1 MQETKQIGKG
11 ILSGLI
17 AIFIVM
23 VVTSLL
29 VSLMLTFTSMQESSF
44 KWMIMIL
51 SFAALLLGGIISG
64 GKAKERGWL
73 IGAVTSIIFS
83 LTVFLFS
90 IFGVWKNVFTRAVY
104 LSWSIFR
111 HLYAGGNDW
120 RQSSRQIKKERSYRS
135 FFMAMYQRISLC
147 QLIL

>member
-73 IGAVTSIIFS
+73 IGAVTSIIFLS
-83 LTVFLFS
+83 LSFYFNIWGLEKRF
-90 IFGVWKNVFTRAVY
+90 
-104 LSWSIFR
+104 
-111 HLYAGGNDW
+111 H
-120 RQSSRQIKKERSYRS
+120 QSSLSIMEH
-135 FFMAMYQRISLC
+135 F
-147 QLIL
+147 

>member
-17 AIFIVM
+17 AIFVVM
-23 VVTSLL
+23 IVTSLL

-51 SFAALLLGGIISG
+51 SFAALFLGGMISG

-73 IGAVTSIIFS
+73 IGAMTSFIFS
-83 LTVFLFS
+83 LTVF
-90 IFGVWKNVFTRAVY
+90 I
-104 LSWSIFR
+104 SIFR
-111 HLYAGGNDW
+111 FGETFSPEQFIYHAAFLGICMLG
-120 RQSSRQIKKERSYRS
+120 E
-135 FFMAMYQRISLC
+135 
-147 QLIL
+147 

>member
-1 MQETKQIGKG
+1 MQETKHIGKG

-17 AIFIVM
+17 AIFVVM

-29 VSLMLTFTSMQESSF
+29 VSLMLTFTSMQETSF

-51 SFAALLLGGIISG
+51 SFSALLLGGIISG

-83 LTVFLFS
+83 LTVFLFQYLG
-90 IFGVWKNVFTRAVY
+90 FGKTFSPEQFIYHGAF
-104 LSWSIFR
+104 LGICM
-111 HLYAGGNDW
+111 LG
-120 RQSSRQIKKERSYRS
+120 E
-135 FFMAMYQRISLC
+135 
-147 QLIL
+147 

>member
-11 ILSGLI
+11 ILSGLL
-17 AIFIVM
+17 AIFVVM

-73 IGAVTSIIFS
+73 IGAITAMIFS
-83 LTVFLFS
+83 LTVFLFQYLG
-90 IFGVWKNVFTRAVY
+90 FGKTFSPEQFIYHGAF
-104 LSWSIFR
+104 LGICM
-111 HLYAGGNDW
+111 LGGMIGVNL
-120 RQSSRQIKKERSYRS
+120 RGK
-135 FFMAMYQRISLC
+135 
-147 QLIL
+147 